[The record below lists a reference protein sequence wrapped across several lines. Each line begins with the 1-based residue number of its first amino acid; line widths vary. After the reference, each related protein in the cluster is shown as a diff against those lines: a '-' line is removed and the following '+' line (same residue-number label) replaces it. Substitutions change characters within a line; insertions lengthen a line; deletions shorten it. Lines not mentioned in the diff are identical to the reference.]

1 MSSLYAQ
8 ICDWSNLLLAWRKAR
23 KGKRRRAPAA
33 TFEENVLAQRIHQQA
48 FAFQDALT
56 AAGLD
61 QRNRRAHLLQADI
74 QLSGLR
80 KTLLLCNEMG
90 LLEDGPYRHV
100 SEMVMTAGKLLGGWR
115 RSVSM

>member
-1 MSSLYAQ
+1 MNESPIFTQTHDLMR
-8 ICDWSNLLLAWRKAR
+8 WLLNATRKFPR
-23 KGKRRRAPAA
+23 EQR
-33 TFEENVLAQRIHQQA
+33 FVLAQRINQQA

-61 QRNRRAHLLQADI
+61 QRNRRAHLLRADI
-74 QLSGLR
+74 ELSGLR

-100 SEMVMTAGKLLGGWR
+100 SEMVMGVGKLLGGWR
-115 RSVSM
+115 RSVGA